1 MAASGET
8 TKKPLWLS
16 IEEKFLGLN
25 VMDLSGGGSEAAIQK
40 IASELDREGYN
51 VSGHGGNMLEL
62 RWAMDG
68 MLKAGRPLMQ
78 DFNSTVAAYS
88 LEDVMDSNAA
98 SRKLVDELSET
109 WPAFAKVDRR
119 RDVIRIV
126 ENIKLDLLLK
136 KAKSLSD
143 DDGIRLLVQEN
154 VAPDVIMKELGITQ
168 EKLDEVN
175 AEIAKEKAERE
186 RVASLL
192 ETVADKSDEDR
203 VKHLFQNNVSV
214 NLIVEMANVD
224 QAVIDTVNKAM
235 EEELKEKQRLEEE
248 AAARK
253 KAEAEGPPL
262 EEIPKDQLVE
272 YIESIREILEFSDVE
287 KEIRAMC
294 EQSSIPK
301 ALVDIAV
308 SEPAKLDELEKIAQ
322 G

>member
-1 MAASGET
+1 MTASGET

-98 SRKLVDELSET
+98 SRKLVDQLGET

-168 EKLDEVN
+168 EKLDQVN
-175 AEIAKEKAERE
+175 VEIAKEKAERE

>member
-98 SRKLVDELSET
+98 SRKLVDQLGET

-168 EKLDEVN
+168 EKLDQVN

>member
-1 MAASGET
+1 
-8 TKKPLWLS
+8 
-16 IEEKFLGLN
+16 
-25 VMDLSGGGSEAAIQK
+25 
-40 IASELDREGYN
+40 
-51 VSGHGGNMLEL
+51 
-62 RWAMDG
+62 
-68 MLKAGRPLMQ
+68 MQ

-98 SRKLVDELSET
+98 SRKLVDELGET

-126 ENIKLDLLLK
+126 QNIKLDLLLK

-168 EKLDEVN
+168 EKLDQVN

-224 QAVIDTVNKAM
+224 QVVIDTVNKAM

-287 KEIRAMC
+287 KEIRNMC